1 MNALA
6 SQVVLSQTI
15 KKKDSDKLFKQVRP
29 ITAPIART
37 APVSGLHS
45 RKNSARNHQQVPENV
60 KDLTVPI
67 QSGFTNVKPR
77 LIETG
82 MGKNELY
89 LKISSGFKKIFA

>member
-1 MNALA
+1 
-6 SQVVLSQTI
+6 
-15 KKKDSDKLFKQVRP
+15 
-29 ITAPIART
+29 
-37 APVSGLHS
+37 
-45 RKNSARNHQQVPENV
+45 V